1 MALRAA
7 AVSCDP
13 TPDDSVA
20 EPKVTESEVREDL
33 AGADWTHRPALVGP
47 DGYRSP
53 LIERLTADGGDR
65 LTLDGLRRDVP
76 LVKAGNLA
84 ARHLADPEKELSRI
98 EAAALWK
105 VAGAGAAAK
114 ERLVVAG
121 LPLVKMLAQ
130 KELRRRTLGWGTAVT
145 FDELVQ
151 EGMSGL
157 LRGLNAY
164 NPDGGQKSPTNY
176 IGQWILTEMRRNVER
191 LDNDFGVS
199 FDAAERFRKIR
210 AVRNRLRKELG
221 REPSD
226 EEIIVASSD
235 APGTRSDPKF
245 GPVGRAL
252 TPGKALTGR
261 QLDEERAMRFRV
273 GLTAARLDATLG
285 GPNESATALVD
296 MVVLTVDG
304 SRDHDVQ
311 EIVAEKSTRD
321 ALSSLLRQVF
331 DRMRLP
337 AVQRDVI
344 ARRYGLPPYLAE
356 ESARDISRSL
366 DLHREKVGR
375 VVEAFQQEMAR
386 PGGPFHAVCT
396 QLGDEDL
403 AGLSLGWV
411 PRTLGDWHAVPNA
424 AKVATLPDALVDPL
438 VPRQKKAPPPPFAS
452 LRLSSGYLVQFLCDY
467 HDWTFNGSYR
477 AGVPQPAQRACPRC
491 GHPSAAIRV
500 LRK

>member
-1 MALRAA
+1 
-7 AVSCDP
+7 
-13 TPDDSVA
+13 
-20 EPKVTESEVREDL
+20 
-33 AGADWTHRPALVGP
+33 
-47 DGYRSP
+47 
-53 LIERLTADGGDR
+53 
-65 LTLDGLRRDVP
+65 
-76 LVKAGNLA
+76 
-84 ARHLADPEKELSRI
+84 
-98 EAAALWK
+98 
-105 VAGAGAAAK
+105 
-114 ERLVVAG
+114 
-121 LPLVKMLAQ
+121 
-130 KELRRRTLGWGTAVT
+130 
-145 FDELVQ
+145 
-151 EGMSGL
+151 
-157 LRGLNAY
+157 
-164 NPDGGQKSPTNY
+164 
-176 IGQWILTEMRRNVER
+176 
-191 LDNDFGVS
+191 
-199 FDAAERFRKIR
+199 
-210 AVRNRLRKELG
+210 
-221 REPSD
+221 
-226 EEIIVASSD
+226 
-235 APGTRSDPKF
+235 
-245 GPVGRAL
+245 
-252 TPGKALTGR
+252 
-261 QLDEERAMRFRV
+261 
-273 GLTAARLDATLG
+273 
-285 GPNESATALVD
+285 

-424 AKVATLPDALVDPL
+424 AKVATLPDALVAPL

-467 HDWTFNGSYR
+467 HNWTFNGSYR